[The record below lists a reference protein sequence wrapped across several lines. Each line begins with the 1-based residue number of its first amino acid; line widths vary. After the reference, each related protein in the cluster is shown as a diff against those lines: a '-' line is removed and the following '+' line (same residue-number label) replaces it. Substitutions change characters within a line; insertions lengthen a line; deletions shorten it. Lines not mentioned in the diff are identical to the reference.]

1 MFVKKKKK
9 FHELSFS
16 FSNLRLFFHFY
27 FFYFLFGGGK
37 SVCSNFKVL
46 MLEVFSFFFFLLY
59 SRIGGVYFAYYKFV
73 FNHVLVLGYFT
84 LSLFVAQLLLI

>member
-1 MFVKKKKK
+1 MNCLLV
-9 FHELSFS
+9 LVIYVFS
-16 FSNLRLFFHFY
+16 FIFF

-46 MLEVFSFFFFLLY
+46 MFEVFLFLLFLLVY